1 MSNEKTCTI
10 GKKGIYVP
18 CFTTKLLL
26 VLNLLQN
33 IYTLIYVGFKLYDYT
48 NTLFKLQNSL

>member
-10 GKKGIYVP
+10 GKEGIPVP